1 MKYLIFLLSFLPAIT
16 LAAFNDYSNINSFL
30 LNSDIN
36 NKKVYVLLNDK
47 RLFSKDYHPSS
58 FKRARDE
65 YPRYPSSMMKK
76 GIEGYVEI
84 GFRVNTDGSTSDHR
98 IIKSMPSNYF
108 DENSLKEAKGL
119 RYTKDP
125 SSTYSSDTENNHKHR
140 FTFNLPE
147 GARKVPNGVFSCM
160 ELIYQ
165 DKFDQAKN
173 CSENKL
179 EIHSGYTI
187 PFAMSLYY
195 ANEKKEAINLLNN
208 LIKDPNEESFYVKA
222 LSASAL
228 TIFLFE
234 SELYDE
240 IIKLE
245 PFLIDI
251 RKVGYEEPMLNA
263 FYFLGVSLFY
273 ADKIIDS
280 LFYLKLT
287 QQDSNCK
294 ISVMNSND
302 DIKATKAQSL
312 YRLLPEKN
320 CYIDLFNRTEN
331 TLKAINNII

>member
-1 MKYLIFLLSFLPAIT
+1 MKYLIFFLSFLPAIT

-36 NKKVYVLLNDK
+36 NKKVYLLLNDK

-65 YPRYPSSMMKK
+65 YPRYPSSMIKK
-76 GIEGYVEI
+76 RIEGYVEI
-84 GFRVNTDGSTSDHR
+84 GFIVNADGSTSDHK
-98 IIKSMPSNYF
+98 IIKSIPSNYF

-125 SSTYSSDTENNHKHR
+125 SFTYSINSGNNHKHR

-165 DKFDQAKN
+165 DKFDEAKS
-173 CSENKL
+173 CSENKI
-179 EIHSGYTI
+179 EIHSGYII

-195 ANEKKEAINLLNN
+195 SNEKIEAINLLNN
-208 LIKDPNEESFYVKA
+208 LIKDPKEESFYVKA
-222 LSASAL
+222 LCASAL

-234 SELYDE
+234 TELYDE
-240 IIKLE
+240 IIELE

-251 RKVGYEEPMLNA
+251 RKVGYEESMLNA

-273 ADKIIDS
+273 ADKKVES

-320 CYIDLFNRTEN
+320 CYIDVFNRTEN

>member
-1 MKYLIFLLSFLPAIT
+1 MKYLIFFLSFLPAIT

-36 NKKVYVLLNDK
+36 NKKVYLLLNDK

-65 YPRYPSSMMKK
+65 YPRYPSSMIKK

-84 GFRVNTDGSTSDHR
+84 GFIVNADGSTSDHK
-98 IIKSMPSNYF
+98 IIKSIPSNYF

-119 RYTKDP
+119 RYTKD
-125 SSTYSSDTENNHKHR
+125 SSFTYSINSGNNHKHR

-165 DKFDQAKN
+165 DKFDEAKS
-173 CSENKL
+173 CSENKI
-179 EIHSGYTI
+179 EIHSGYII

-195 ANEKKEAINLLNN
+195 SNEKIEAINLLNN
-208 LIKDPNEESFYVKA
+208 LIKDPKEESFYVKA
-222 LSASAL
+222 LCASAL

-234 SELYDE
+234 TELYDE
-240 IIKLE
+240 IIELE

-251 RKVGYEEPMLNA
+251 RKVGYEESMLNA

-273 ADKIIDS
+273 ADKKVES

-320 CYIDLFNRTEN
+320 CYIDVFNRTEN

>member
-1 MKYLIFLLSFLPAIT
+1 MKYLIFFLSVLPAIT

-36 NKKVYVLLNDK
+36 NKKVYLLLNDK

-65 YPRYPSSMMKK
+65 YPRYPSSMIKK

-84 GFRVNTDGSTSDHR
+84 GFIVNADGSTSDHK
-98 IIKSMPSNYF
+98 IIKSIPSNYF

-125 SSTYSSDTENNHKHR
+125 SFTYSINSGNNHKHR

-165 DKFDQAKN
+165 DKFDEAKS
-173 CSENKL
+173 CSENKI
-179 EIHSGYTI
+179 EIHSGYII

-195 ANEKKEAINLLNN
+195 SNEKIEAINLLNN
-208 LIKDPNEESFYVKA
+208 LIKDPKEESFYVKA
-222 LSASAL
+222 LCASAL

-234 SELYDE
+234 TELYDE
-240 IIKLE
+240 IIELE

-251 RKVGYEEPMLNA
+251 RKVGYEESMLNA

-273 ADKIIDS
+273 ADKKVES

-320 CYIDLFNRTEN
+320 CYIDVFNRTEN

>member
-1 MKYLIFLLSFLPAIT
+1 MKYLIFFLSFLPAIT

-36 NKKVYVLLNDK
+36 NKKVYLLLNDK

-65 YPRYPSSMMKK
+65 YPRYPSSMIKK

-84 GFRVNTDGSTSDHR
+84 GFIVNADGSTSDHK
-98 IIKSMPSNYF
+98 IIKSIPSNYF

-125 SSTYSSDTENNHKHR
+125 SFTYSVNSGNNHKHR

-165 DKFDQAKN
+165 DKFDEAKS
-173 CSENKL
+173 CSENKI
-179 EIHSGYTI
+179 EIHSGYII

-195 ANEKKEAINLLNN
+195 SNEKIEAINLLNN
-208 LIKDPNEESFYVKA
+208 LIKDPKEESFYVKA
-222 LSASAL
+222 LCASAL

-234 SELYDE
+234 TELYDE
-240 IIKLE
+240 IIELE

-251 RKVGYEEPMLNA
+251 RKVGYEESMLNA

-273 ADKIIDS
+273 ADKKVES

-320 CYIDLFNRTEN
+320 CYIDVFNRTEN

>member
-1 MKYLIFLLSFLPAIT
+1 MCI
-16 LAAFNDYSNINSFL
+16 
-30 LNSDIN
+30 
-36 NKKVYVLLNDK
+36 
-47 RLFSKDYHPSS
+47 
-58 FKRARDE
+58 RD
-65 YPRYPSSMMKK
+65 S
-76 GIEGYVEI
+76 
-84 GFRVNTDGSTSDHR
+84 
-98 IIKSMPSNYF
+98 
-108 DENSLKEAKGL
+108 
-119 RYTKDP
+119 
-125 SSTYSSDTENNHKHR
+125 
-140 FTFNLPE
+140 NLPE

-165 DKFDQAKN
+165 DKFDEARN
-173 CSENKL
+173 CSENKI
-179 EIHSGYTI
+179 EIHSGYII

-195 ANEKKEAINLLNN
+195 SNEKIEAINLLNN
-208 LIKDPNEESFYVKA
+208 LIKDPKEESFYVKA
-222 LSASAL
+222 LCASAL

-234 SELYDE
+234 TELYDE
-240 IIKLE
+240 IIELE

-251 RKVGYEEPMLNA
+251 RKVGYEESMLNA

-273 ADKIIDS
+273 ADKKVES

-320 CYIDLFNRTEN
+320 CYIDVFNRTEN

>member
-1 MKYLIFLLSFLPAIT
+1 MKYLIFFLSFLPAIT

-36 NKKVYVLLNDK
+36 NKKVYLLLNDK

-65 YPRYPSSMMKK
+65 YPRYPSSMIKK

-84 GFRVNTDGSTSDHR
+84 GFIVNADGSTSDHK
-98 IIKSMPSNYF
+98 IIKSIPSNYF

-125 SSTYSSDTENNHKHR
+125 SFTYSINSGNNHKHR

-165 DKFDQAKN
+165 DKFDEAKS
-173 CSENKL
+173 CSENKI
-179 EIHSGYTI
+179 EIHSGYII

-195 ANEKKEAINLLNN
+195 SNEKREAINLLNN
-208 LIKDPNEESFYVKA
+208 LIKDPKEESFYVKA
-222 LSASAL
+222 LCASAL

-234 SELYDE
+234 TELYDE
-240 IIKLE
+240 IIELE

-251 RKVGYEEPMLNA
+251 RKVGYEESMLNA

-273 ADKIIDS
+273 ADKKVES

-320 CYIDLFNRTEN
+320 CYIDVFNRTEN